1 MGRRRRDDQFDSVR
15 ERLPGQQSPYEWAW
29 HHLAPSVGYPNSA
42 VFAEKVWQRDFA
54 LLLCE
59 IDWPTIAE
67 LGQWCDSVRRLD
79 RCKTAELF
87 PGDWRN
93 RFAKGLPS
101 STEVGLLDGSLTLV
115 SFDPD
120 WCDST
125 RQFADGQGVNGRRV
139 YPDDFCRTL
148 AALKD
153 VKGPFIIQLS
163 TYNSSSGGN
172 RRIQNRPTHE
182 DVAQSVNGILHNHG
196 FERCVEVRLDDK
208 MMSLVCVRNIP
219 RPWVDELAD
228 LPRRFRKWLLAA

>member
-208 MMSLVCVRNIP
+208 MMSLVCARNIP